1 MITASLH
8 RMKIHWSTGLPH
20 FEIQIE
26 RRDSSE
32 FCHVF
37 GERELRRLRAESTK
51 QAILFPKS
59 YSNVSLFGI
68 EKLSA

>member
-1 MITASLH
+1 MITDSLN

-26 RRDSSE
+26 RRGSSE

-37 GERELRRLRAESTK
+37 GERVEAAAS
-51 QAILFPKS
+51 
-59 YSNVSLFGI
+59 
-68 EKLSA
+68 